1 MAKKSDSEKTDVARA
16 LQRRRVWKIKPF
28 TRVKDDEK
36 RYERLSRR
44 KVMERAQDD
53 LDELDGTEERV
64 LAVDLGTKRCG
75 LAISDPLGVI
85 ASGLGTLEPQ
95 DEEELLKRLGKI
107 IRDKDVGRLVVGHP
121 LMLSGDRGER
131 ALDAERFAEEAGK
144 HLRIP
149 VELYDERLTS
159 VAAERSLREMG
170 IEPSRAKGKVDEI
183 SAVLLLQS
191 YLDRRARE
199 E

>member
-64 LAVDLGTKRCG
+64 LAVDLGTRHQ
-75 LAISDPLGVI
+75 
-85 ASGLGTLEPQ
+85 TLRP
-95 DEEELLKRLGKI
+95 
-107 IRDKDVGRLVVGHP
+107 RD
-121 LMLSGDRGER
+121 
-131 ALDAERFAEEAGK
+131 
-144 HLRIP
+144 
-149 VELYDERLTS
+149 
-159 VAAERSLREMG
+159 
-170 IEPSRAKGKVDEI
+170 
-183 SAVLLLQS
+183 Q
-191 YLDRRARE
+191 
-199 E
+199 